1 MASIYLIRHAEK
13 PEPGDQGVSAAGQPD
28 AEGLTVRGW
37 QRAGALVGLFAMP
50 AGEAR
55 HALLVR
61 PRRLYAAVDAGRSHR
76 PEDTLLP
83 LAQCLG
89 LTVQPL
95 ASNGDPLVAAQALW
109 ACGEDVLVCWRR
121 RELPPL
127 ARALLPAI
135 DGLPTAWDKDCF
147 DVVWVIQPT
156 SFTVVPQ
163 RLLAGDRGRTA
174 CTSQ

>member
-1 MASIYLIRHAEK
+1 MASVYLIRHAEK
-13 PEPGDQGVSAAGQPD
+13 PEPGQQGVSVAGEPD
-28 AEGLTVRGW
+28 DAGLTVRGW
-37 QRAGALVGLFAMP
+37 QRAGALVGLFAIADGASCHP
-50 AGEAR
+50 
-55 HALLVR
+55 LLAR
-61 PRRLYAAVDAGRSHR
+61 PRRLVAAVDAGRSHR

-89 LTVQPL
+89 MEVQPL

-121 RELPPL
+121 RELPAL

-135 DGLPTAWDKDCF
+135 DGLPTGWDKDCF
-147 DVVWVIQPT
+147 DLIWVVQPT

-163 RLLAGDRGRTA
+163 RLLAGDRGRMSGA
-174 CTSQ
+174 PH